1 MPTDRGYRLYV
12 DSLLNQPRR
21 LEAEAPE
28 LRLELQ
34 TADRSG
40 VELLIRRAAQVLG
53 LLTSELGIAT
63 GPGIGDA
70 ILERIELLSV
80 AEGKILLVM
89 TLRARGVRTVFV
101 DVPVA
106 IAPGALIGVAQVL
119 NERLGGLPLSEVR
132 STLAARL
139 RDSTP
144 VGESSTFELLNIFIQ
159 SADEWLEMPVT
170 AGSLHLGRASVLAE
184 QPEFQTGSQLKGLLE
199 LTERTDLLRSMLAAR
214 TGSQGLTITIG
225 AEHSD
230 PALAGFTIVTSEYAV
245 AGLRGVIGVIGPTR
259 MPYERVITL
268 VEGTS
273 TLVSEFLS

>member
-1 MPTDRGYRLYV
+1 
-12 DSLLNQPRR
+12 
-21 LEAEAPE
+21 
-28 LRLELQ
+28 
-34 TADRSG
+34 
-40 VELLIRRAAQVLG
+40 LLIRRAAQVLG

-199 LTERTDLLRSMLAAR
+199 LTERTDLLRSMIAAR

-230 PALAGFTIVTSEYAV
+230 PALSGFTIVTSEYAV